1 MPEPTNI
8 AERAQDIRDLR
19 GQIAELR
26 DDPNAGEILF
36 REISPARK
44 KVPIYSMVDGEEIYI
59 PVYLLERTLAKRL
72 PDGRFM
78 FTARQHE
85 APEYK
90 RGNVKCFLHPESI
103 DRAVLDEVGLT
114 GITCNAAHLRSAHSK
129 RIHAL
134 HRHSQSWAA
143 YQEHMENQKETERNA
158 RQDAQLEATL
168 AIARAAGTVKE

>member
-1 MPEPTNI
+1 MPEPTNV

-19 GQIAELR
+19 GQISELR
-26 DDPNAGEILF
+26 DHGQEILF
-36 REISPARK
+36 RETSPARK
-44 KVPIYSMVDGEEIYI
+44 KVPIYSLVDGEEIYI
-59 PVYLLERTLAKRL
+59 PVNLLERTLEKRL
-72 PDGRFM
+72 PDGKFM

-103 DRAVLDEVGLT
+103 ERAVLDEVGLT
-114 GITCNAAHLRSAHSK
+114 GITCNSAHLRSAHSK

-134 HRHSQSWAA
+134 HRHSQEWAA